1 MAQNIIEPQ
10 KVTGDLQLAELLAEY
25 ARAKRETED
34 FHKNIIRWRNWYN
47 FEHYKRDP
55 LPGEERYT
63 DPTPTNVVDT
73 AVGIMLSRGVRWV
86 ASGFEPYATE
96 TEVASK
102 IEKYIAGTVEANNI
116 REEMD
121 VLAMVAT
128 YFIRDGMGVIYS
140 PFDPILADDLA
151 TQVMVPAPGGDDVMI
166 IEGFMETPLRVQAI
180 DPLNIALLPG
190 GPQRWGSIFRTER
203 MTVYDV
209 ENLYGVQLNNWK
221 HLTDQQKMTQYG
233 QLIDIWRWVRKPK
246 MEAGQLPLDG
256 FEGEMPVS
264 LREEWVVQ
272 HAVIFEKEWIY
283 ELEDTDYP
291 DIPYTIGFFKPVDP
305 AKTKNWSHSII
316 SPLEDSTAFVE
327 KSINRRQ
334 RQITMLTGLPLIARL
349 MQGRTIAVDASIA
362 NVVTIH
368 PDENLEFPR
377 WPGNPPDVEQQ
388 LQFFQRRQ
396 SQAGFS
402 EPDLTGGAA
411 SGYAL
416 SQVADANKIKLQQPI
431 RQFEFLLTNWARKL
445 LRLTARMAAGKAIHV
460 YGSLRG
466 QSFTDQIIAQD
477 FATYLVRAKLEP
489 EYPGEEVRKSA
500 LATQATGKMSLETIM
515 QRYYNIQQ
523 PDDEIKRMI
532 REQAKMH
539 PLVIEYG
546 IRKYL
551 MELADEGDEAA
562 IMTLMAMEQQAG
574 RGGGGAAPGPQPLG
588 GVMSATGEP
597 TPQERGRRPPGQNEE
612 EVVGSLANLAPGLE

>member
-1 MAQNIIEPQ
+1 MAQNIVEPQ
-10 KVTGDLQLAELLAEY
+10 RLTGNLQLAELLAEY
-25 ARAKRETED
+25 KRAERETKD
-34 FHKNIIRWRNWYN
+34 FHENVKRWRNWYN

-96 TEVASK
+96 TETASK
-102 IEKYIAGTVEANNI
+102 IEKYIAGTLEANNI

-128 YFIRDGMGVIYS
+128 YFIRDGMGIIYS
-140 PFDPILADDLA
+140 PFDPVLAEDLA
-151 TQVMVPAPGGDDVMI
+151 TQIMIPAPDGENVVI
-166 IEGFMETPLRVQAI
+166 VEGFMETPMRVQAI
-180 DPLNIALLPG
+180 DPLNIFLLPG
-190 GPQRWGSIFRTER
+190 GPQRWGTVFRKER

-209 ENLYGVQLNNWK
+209 EKLYGVQLNNWK
-221 HLTDQQKMTQYG
+221 HLTEERKMTQYG
-233 QLIDIWRWVRKPK
+233 DLIDVWRWVRKP
-246 MEAGQLPLDG
+246 MVEAGQMPLEG
-256 FEGEMPVS
+256 FEGEIS
-264 LREEWVVQ
+264 LRDKWVVQ

-283 ELEDTDYP
+283 PLEDTDYP

-305 AKTKNWSHSII
+305 GSTKNWSHSII
-316 SPLEDSTAFVE
+316 SPLEHTTTFVE
-327 KSINRRQ
+327 KAINRRQ
-334 RQITMLTGLPLIARL
+334 RQITMLTSLPLVARL
-349 MQGRTIAVDASIA
+349 MQGRSIAVDSSIA
-362 NVVTIH
+362 EIVELH

-396 SQAGFS
+396 AQAGFS

-416 SQVADANKIKLQQPI
+416 SQIADANKIKLQQPI
-431 RQFEFLLTNWARKL
+431 RQFEFMLTNWARKL
-445 LRLTARMAAGKAIHV
+445 LRLTAKMAAGKAIHV
-460 YGSLRG
+460 YGSMRG
-466 QSFTDQIIAQD
+466 KSFTDQIVAQD

-489 EYPGEEVRKSA
+489 EFPGEEVRKSA
-500 LATQATGKMSLETIM
+500 IATQATGKMSLETIM

-539 PLVIEYG
+539 PMVIEYG
-546 IRKYL
+546 IRKCL

-562 IMTLMAMEQQAG
+562 IMTLMAMEQGAG
-574 RGGGGAAPGPQPLG
+574 RQGGGSAPGQQPLT

-597 TPQERGRRPPGQNEE
+597 TPQEQGRRPPGQNEE
-612 EVVGSLANLAPGLE
+612 EVVGSLANIAPGLE